1 MNRVQMP
8 QFYKLIASIFYI
20 PSSTF
25 MLMFFGVKYAKRIFI
40 KLFKSILIGE
50 ILIRIFYLHKLFLY
64 SQKIIISDIPF
75 ETYQS

>member
-1 MNRVQMP
+1 
-8 QFYKLIASIFYI
+8 
-20 PSSTF
+20 

-50 ILIRIFYLHKLFLY
+50 ILIRIFYLHKTFFY